1 MSFFKYIKDKSISIS
16 LYTLMMILIC
26 LILNA
31 FKEQKTVIIV
41 ILLLLII
48 TGVIMLI
55 YNYLRKSYFYTSI
68 INNMKQLNQ
77 KYLIL
82 ETLPAP
88 NTYEEKIMVE
98 MLYDINK
105 SMIENVNKIYKSK
118 EDFKEYVEMWIHEV
132 KIPIAS
138 MVLKCH
144 NDKDKYSEEFL
155 SLIRKL
161 DNYIDTI
168 LYYTRSEYAEKDF
181 VINKFNLKDIIKD
194 VSIKNKDDLL
204 ENNISLKTSNL
215 NFFVYSDK
223 KWIEFIISQIIS
235 NSIKYKKEKE
245 SMMVI
250 EGFKTE
256 EKTVLSIYDNGIGI
270 NAKDINRVFDKSFTG
285 ANGRLGQKSTGMGL
299 YISKKLCDKLGH
311 KIYIKSKE
319 KEYTKVFIE
328 FGNNTFFDV

>member
-1 MSFFKYIKDKSISIS
+1 MSFFKYIKDKSISIL
-16 LYTLMMILIC
+16 LYTLMIILIC

-31 FKEQKTVIIV
+31 FKESKIVITV

-48 TGVIMLI
+48 TGVIILV
-55 YNYLRKSYFYTSI
+55 YNYLRKSSFYTAI

-155 SLIRKL
+155 SLIRKV

-181 VINKFNLKDIIKD
+181 IINRFNLKDIIKD

-204 ENNISLKTSNL
+204 ENNISLKTNNL

-245 SMMVI
+245 SMIVI

-311 KIYIKSKE
+311 KIYIESKE

>member
-194 VSIKNKDDLL
+194 VSIK
-204 ENNISLKTSNL
+204 
-215 NFFVYSDK
+215 K
-223 KWIEFIISQIIS
+223 K
-235 NSIKYKKEKE
+235 KK
-245 SMMVI
+245 V
-250 EGFKTE
+250 
-256 EKTVLSIYDNGIGI
+256 
-270 NAKDINRVFDKSFTG
+270 
-285 ANGRLGQKSTGMGL
+285 
-299 YISKKLCDKLGH
+299 
-311 KIYIKSKE
+311 
-319 KEYTKVFIE
+319 
-328 FGNNTFFDV
+328 

>member
-168 LYYTRSEYAEKDF
+168 LYYTRSEYAEKD
-181 VINKFNLKDIIKD
+181 
-194 VSIKNKDDLL
+194 L
-204 ENNISLKTSNL
+204 ERHP
-215 NFFVYSDK
+215 
-223 KWIEFIISQIIS
+223 
-235 NSIKYKKEKE
+235 
-245 SMMVI
+245 
-250 EGFKTE
+250 
-256 EKTVLSIYDNGIGI
+256 LSPS
-270 NAKDINRVFDKSFTG
+270 VP
-285 ANGRLGQKSTGMGL
+285 
-299 YISKKLCDKLGH
+299 
-311 KIYIKSKE
+311 
-319 KEYTKVFIE
+319 
-328 FGNNTFFDV
+328 